1 MLHQLA
7 NTVVVPLCTVMDQV
21 YQWVELTCSLPH
33 PVPIT
38 AMEQSEMPY
47 LLGCWSRLPLPVVPR
62 SSQILAVV
70 NRTAVLFSGELKS
83 REPVDNAVLLVSL
96 DRGMTPQINKYIIT
110 DNAPSPRVGSAGA
123 ALADTFFV
131 FSGRAG
137 REFTTPETSLHAFHI
152 PTQTWSMLETPG
164 DRPEARSYHAIAAS
178 ADDKLYLHAGC
189 SSSGQRLNDLWC
201 FTRSENVWTRLADA
215 PGQPRG
221 GSSIAVSGE
230 QIYRVG
236 GYDGKAE
243 IGGSLDVY
251 NVATDSWESIPY
263 QADGIEG
270 PSARSVG
277 ALVDVQVADKSLLLY
292 IFGEGQASSLGHA
305 GAGNFWDDVWV
316 HQVGSKSPVWN
327 KLLVGVERPEPRGWF
342 AAASAGCSA
351 IIQGG
356 LHTSNERLGDWWE
369 LTLRID

>member
-1 MLHQLA
+1 M
-7 NTVVVPLCTVMDQV
+7 
-21 YQWVELTCSLPH
+21 YLTCSLTH
-33 PVPIT
+33 PVFT
-38 AMEQSEMPY
+38 AATEQPVMSY
-47 LLGCWSRLPLPVVPR
+47 LLGRWSRLPLPVALR
-62 SSQILAVV
+62 SSQILAVA
-70 NRTAVLFSGELKS
+70 NRTAILFSGELKP
-83 REPVDNAVLLVSL
+83 RDPVDNAVLLVSL
-96 DRGMTPQINKYIIT
+96 DREAVPQINKNIIT
-110 DNAPSPRVGSAGA
+110 DNAPPPRVGSAGA

-137 REFTTPETSLHAFHI
+137 RDFITSETSLYAFHI
-152 PTQTWSMLETPG
+152 PTQTWSTLETPG

-201 FTRSENVWTRLADA
+201 FTPSKNVWTRLADA

-221 GSSIAVSGE
+221 GPSIAVSGE
-230 QIYRVG
+230 KVYRIG
-236 GYDGKAE
+236 GFDGKAE

-251 NVATDSWESIPY
+251 DVATDTWESISY

-270 PSARSVG
+270 PTPRSVG
-277 ALVDVQVADKSLLLY
+277 ALVDVQVAGKSLLLY

-305 GAGNFWDDVWV
+305 GAGDFWDDVWV
-316 HQVGSKSPVWN
+316 HQVGSRSTVWS
-327 KLLVGVERPEPRGWF
+327 KLLLEGERPEPRGWF

-356 LHTSNERLGDWWE
+356 LHTNNERLGDWWE
-369 LTLRID
+369 LTPLLN